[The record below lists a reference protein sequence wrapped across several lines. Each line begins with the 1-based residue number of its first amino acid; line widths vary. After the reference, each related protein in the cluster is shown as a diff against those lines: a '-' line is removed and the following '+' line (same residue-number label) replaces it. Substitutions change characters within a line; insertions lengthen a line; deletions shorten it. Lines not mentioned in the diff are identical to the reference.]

1 MLLSLLAEAQRS
13 QRVSWWC
20 LQPLST
26 RGSQM
31 CAGCSCFSVVH
42 FGQPGNSA
50 AGRRIGQETGFWSLA
65 TPQRPWVISYC
76 KALHS
81 KFIISLKL
89 NLNGVSEVPPWLFA
103 QVLDFSFKASLS
115 RKFGSGSG
123 TDRSSRTSVTGSP
136 PCSSLQVFTQSE
148 PPQLCPLTP
157 VPCRSFMR
165 TTSLIPTTICCWM

>member
-13 QRVSWWC
+13 QIVSWWR
-20 LQPLST
+20 LQPLS
-26 RGSQM
+26 RRDSQM

-42 FGQPGNSA
+42 VSQPGNSA
-50 AGRRIGQETGFWSLA
+50 ADRHIGQQTGFWSHA

-81 KFIISLKL
+81 KFLISLKL
-89 NLNGVSEVPPWLFA
+89 NLNSVRKVPPWLFA

-123 TDRSSRTSVTGSP
+123 TDRCSRTGVTSSAH
-136 PCSSLQVFTQSE
+136 CSSLQVFTQSE

-165 TTSLIPTTICCWM
+165 TTSPIPTTICCWM